1 MSSAFSMD
9 MCSGPI
15 LRKMIIYT
23 LPLMASGV
31 LQLLFNAADIIVVGK
46 FAGNAALG
54 AVGSTTALINLITNL
69 FIGLSVGANVAA
81 ARYAGAGQ
89 KEELSHTVHT
99 SMLLSVICGLVLTA
113 AGIPMARLLLTL
125 MQTPD
130 TILGL
135 ATDYLTIYF
144 CGMTFMMIFNFGNA
158 ILRAIGDTRRPLII
172 LVISGIV
179 NVILNLIF
187 VILFKMSV
195 SGVALATV
203 ISQGVSAFLI
213 VRILINE
220 PEDSGITLYL
230 RKLKIYRSKLILI
243 ARIGLPAGFQGTIFS
258 LSNVVIQSSI
268 NLFGETVVAG
278 NSAASSIEGFV
289 YIAMNSW
296 YQSTLSFTSQNIG
309 ACRYERITKILLSG
323 LLCVT
328 VTWAVL
334 GLGVV
339 ALSKPLL
346 GIYTSGA
353 EAIDA
358 GAQRLLVVSGTYALC
373 GIMDVL
379 VGGIRGLGYSVMP
392 MIVSLLGACGLRLVW
407 LATVFNIEEYH
418 TPFTVYASYPV
429 SWFVTILAH
438 IVCYVIIRA
447 ILKKKTRKQNSEN

>member
-1 MSSAFSMD
+1 MD

-15 LRKMIIYT
+15 LRKMIVYT

-46 FAGNAALG
+46 FAGDAALG

-89 KEELSHTVHT
+89 KDELSHTVHT

-113 AGIPMARLLLTL
+113 AGIPLARILLTL

-172 LVISGIV
+172 LIISGIV

-187 VILFKMSV
+187 VILFNMSV

-203 ISQGVSAFLI
+203 ISQGISAFLI
-213 VRILINE
+213 VRVLMNE
-220 PEDSGITLYL
+220 PDDSGITLSL

-243 ARIGLPAGFQGTIFS
+243 SRIGLPAGFQGTIFS

-268 NLFGETVVAG
+268 NLFGEVVVAG

-289 YIAMNSW
+289 YISMNSW

-346 GIYTSGA
+346 SIYTSGA
-353 EAIDA
+353 AAIEA
-358 GAQRLLVVSGTYALC
+358 GAQRLMVVSGTYALC
-373 GIMDVL
+373 GIMDVM
-379 VGGIRGLGYSVMP
+379 VGGIRGLGYSVLP

-407 LATVFNIEEYH
+407 LATVFNIEEFH

-429 SWFVTILAH
+429 SWLATILAH

-447 ILKKKTRKQNSEN
+447 ILRKKTEKQPKEEL